1 MRVHDFIAVGLG
13 PFNLGLACLT
23 APLKDISALFLE
35 RNASFA
41 WHPGMLVARCTLQN
55 PFLADLV
62 SLADPTSRF
71 SYLNYCKQEGRLYAC
86 YVREDFYLTRQA
98 YNRYCQWAA
107 ARLDSVR
114 FGHEVLDIA
123 RDEAAGVYLV
133 RGHERPSGRPFE
145 FAAKRLVLGVGWA
158 PRLPEGCDP
167 GGPQVH
173 SADYLRH
180 KPRLQAARA
189 ITLVGSGQSGA
200 EIFHDL
206 LQDMERHTYTLQ
218 WITRASRFFQ
228 METGK
233 LALELISPDYIEHF
247 FDLPPEKKAAL
258 LREQKSLYN
267 GINLRLVNAIY
278 DALDEGRDALRERVR
293 LLPGL
298 ALEACRFDAAS
309 GRHILHVLHT
319 ELDRRYRHETEAVV
333 LATGYVPRVP
343 PFIAGIRHRIAWEAD
358 GRYRQARNYAV
369 DHAGT
374 EIFVQNAGLHSH
386 GLSNPDLGMS
396 AYRNAVLIRAL
407 TGVEH
412 YRIER
417 RTALQDFAPP
427 RGSAFVELA

>member
-13 PFNLGLACLT
+13 PFNLGLACLA
-23 APLKDISALFLE
+23 APLKDYKALFLE

-41 WHPGMLVARCTLQN
+41 WHPGMLVERCTLQN

-86 YVREDFYLTRQA
+86 YVRENFYLTRQA

-107 ARLDSVR
+107 GQLDTVR

-123 RDEAAGVYLV
+123 HDEQARLYLV
-133 RGHERPSGRPFE
+133 RGRERPGGRPFE
-145 FAAKRLVLGVGWA
+145 FAAKRLVLGVGAA
-158 PRLPEGCDP
+158 PRLPQGCDP
-167 GGPQVH
+167 EGGCVH

-180 KPRLQAARA
+180 KPALQAARS

-206 LQDMERHTYTLQ
+206 LQDMGRHDYTLH
-218 WITRASRFFQ
+218 WVTRAARFFQ

-233 LALELISPDYIEHF
+233 LALELISPDYIDHF
-247 FDLPPEKKAAL
+247 FGLAPAKKAAL

-267 GINLRLVNAIY
+267 GINLHLVNAIY
-278 DALDEGRDALRERVR
+278 EALDEERDTLRDRVR
-293 LLPGL
+293 LLPSL
-298 ALEACRFDAAS
+298 ALEACRFDAAR
-309 GRHILHVLHT
+309 GRHVLDFLHT
-319 ELDRRYRHETEAVV
+319 ELDRRYRHEAEAVV
-333 LATGYVPRVP
+333 FATGYVPRVP
-343 PFIAGIRHRIAWEAD
+343 DFIEGIRHRIGWETD

-369 DHAGT
+369 DHAAS
-374 EIFVQNAGLHSH
+374 EIFVQNAGFHSH

-396 AYRNAVLIRAL
+396 AHRNAVLIRAL
-407 TGVEH
+407 TGIEH
-412 YRIER
+412 YPIER
-417 RTALQDFAPP
+417 HTTLQDFAPR
-427 RGSAFVELA
+427 RGGAFVELA